1 MYMQS
6 IYNIYSSILFST
18 AAMDLALLL
27 GAILGVLMSDGQLIK
42 IQPIWAINQLWLCEN
57 KAEI

>member
-1 MYMQS
+1 
-6 IYNIYSSILFST
+6 
-18 AAMDLALLL
+18 MDLALLL